1 MTPRYIVPAGAREK
15 LKYAVSQKKAVY
27 LFGMTCY
34 GKTELVKRFL
44 DRQDY
49 TYLSCAVP
57 GGEPDYNDA
66 AAKDVVVIDDLQ
78 FAKSNRVYELIERII
93 DDGRRQLFV
102 LGRAPVPKELAYPCM
117 RGQMLVVSQEEI
129 GVTFADAQNYC
140 QRHRIAIEEAD
151 LQTLVRRA
159 QGVPMLI
166 LYVLSRMESG
176 DPAFKKHCAEAKR
189 MFTRVVTQK
198 ITEQWEPEIVD
209 FLIKMSVVDS
219 FNVPLA
225 EQITGRENAARI
237 LGEME
242 RLGNFSIRRDGDFV
256 IHPFFREVLHTLLR
270 SRYSEGEIRAL
281 EKRAADYYDKN
292 DQTVAALDIYS
303 RTDDTARI
311 REMLIENARRNP
323 GLGHYFEMR
332 DAYFALPEAEIAA
345 SPTLMC
351 GISILYS
358 LLLQPEKSE
367 YWYDR
372 LGEFAKQ
379 AKGEEKRQAAAY
391 RAYLNIALPHR
402 SVSDILRIFKSIPSA
417 VLEKK
422 QAVPK
427 LGVTSNLPS
436 LMNGGKDFC
445 SWAKR
450 DSELAALLGKVVEKA
465 VSPGIVE
472 LALGESLY
480 EKGGDLYTV
489 IGRLSKGQLEADGA
503 GDEELVFAAV
513 GLLVRANAALGELAA
528 AKKLA
533 DDYRSRIRR
542 KGRNNLYPNVEALLC
557 RLALLRGDT
566 KARDAWMETAPGD
579 TDDFNVMER
588 YRYLTKIRVYIE
600 TRQYTAAFS
609 LLQKLTY
616 YADLYDRTYIKI
628 ETGLLLAVIESR
640 TGRDWYGTLLS
651 ALSIAADYG
660 FIRVVSDEGAAM
672 LGLLRQAHP
681 KLLNE
686 KALPKKWLAEVM
698 EETERTAEYYP
709 AYLNEG
715 RLTKADFGK
724 NALAVLRMQAQGAS
738 NEKIAEHLG
747 VSVDNVKYH
756 TKQNYKKL
764 GVSTKTEMVLAA
776 KELKLL

>member
-27 LFGMTCY
+27 IFGMTCY

-44 DRQDY
+44 ERQNY
-49 TYLSCAVP
+49 TYLSCALP

-78 FAKSNRVYELIERII
+78 FAKSNRVFELIERII

-129 GVTFADAQNYC
+129 GVTAADAQNYC

-176 DPAFKKHCAEAKR
+176 DPDFEKHCAEAKQ

-209 FLIKMSVVDS
+209 FLTEMSVVPS

-225 EQITGRENAARI
+225 EQITGREDAARI
-237 LGEME
+237 IGEME

-358 LLLQPEKSE
+358 LLQPEKSE

-379 AKGEEKRQAAAY
+379 AKDEEKRQAAAY

-402 SVSDILRIFKSIPSA
+402 SVSDILRIFKSVPAA

-480 EKGGDLYTV
+480 EKGGDLYAV

-533 DDYRSRIRR
+533 DDYRSSIRR
-542 KGRNNLYPNVEALLC
+542 KGRKNLYPNVDALLC

-616 YADLYDRTYIKI
+616 YAELYDRTYIKI

-640 TGRDWYGTLLS
+640 TGRDWYGTLLT
-651 ALSIAADYG
+651 ALSIAADHG
-660 FIRVVSDEGAAM
+660 FIRVVSDEGAAV
-672 LGLLRQAHP
+672 LGLLRQARP

-686 KALPKKWLAEVM
+686 KALPKKWLAKLM

-724 NALAVLRMQAQGAS
+724 NALAVLRMQAKGVS
-738 NEKIAEHLG
+738 NDQIAEALG